1 LQIFGQEIRP
11 AKSKKQMQGLMSVR
25 PQSREFE
32 LESSDS
38 RLAQSEKCEFT
49 GVSDHFEDKH
59 NEEVGL
65 YRQTLIKS
73 FKL

>member
-1 LQIFGQEIRP
+1 
-11 AKSKKQMQGLMSVR
+11 MQGLMSVR